1 MIIRHATIEDA
12 LEICS
17 LCCGELEYE
26 CDPTLILA
34 KLRSIDPAAE
44 TVYVAEIANEVV
56 GFIYVEK
63 RDSLFYESAAANII
77 AIAVDSE
84 FRNQG
89 VGRELIK
96 SAERWSN
103 NNGLSIVLL
112 NEGTIGESAH
122 KFYKVLDFDTGTPQL
137 RLDKRLAA
145 N

>member
-12 LEICS
+12 LEICT

-26 CDPTLILA
+26 CDPTLILE
-34 KLRSIDPAAE
+34 KLRSLDPATE
-44 TVYVAEIANEVV
+44 TVYVSEIENEVV

-63 RDSLFYESAAANII
+63 RDSLFYKSAAANIT
-77 AIAVDSE
+77 ALAVDSG

-96 SAERWSN
+96 AAERWSN
-103 NNGLSIVLL
+103 NNGLSIVVL
-112 NEGTIGESAH
+112 NEGTIGDSEH
-122 KFYKVLDFDTGTPQL
+122 KFYKVLDYDTGTTQL
-137 RLDKRLAA
+137 RLDKKLAA